1 MPRPPK
7 KINPVENVI
16 PVVASQDNSV
26 KVKSQKA
33 FFWIKSK
40 ARILLLGSFIS
51 FFSVLAT
58 IFVQNYGKTE
68 INKSE
73 TTNVVDLSE
82 QRMHKLESEIEK
94 LTNLNKKTEQGV
106 DILANNIKLL
116 EKRLQANTD
125 VIKRMCE
132 YIVVITVDKKI
143 IPRQCLSDY
152 NWKKEEGL

>member
-7 KINPVENVI
+7 KIIPVENTI
-16 PVVASQDNSV
+16 PIEKPQANFI
-26 KVKSQKA
+26 KA
-33 FFWIKSK
+33 NIQNAFIWIKSK
-40 ARILLLGSFIS
+40 IFLIFFGLIIS
-51 FFSVLAT
+51 LVSVVST
-58 IFVQNYGKTE
+58 IFVVNLNKPEGNTLE
-68 INKSE
+68 IVKN
-73 TTNVVDLSE
+73 TNLDDEKIQHLN
-82 QRMHKLESEIEK
+82 SEIEK

-125 VIKRMCE
+125 LIKRMCE